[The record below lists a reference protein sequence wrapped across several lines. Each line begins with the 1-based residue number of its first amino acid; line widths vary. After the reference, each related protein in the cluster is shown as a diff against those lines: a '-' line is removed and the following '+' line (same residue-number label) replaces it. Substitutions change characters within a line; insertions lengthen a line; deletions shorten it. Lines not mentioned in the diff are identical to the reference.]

1 LRLNIFLSSIYCPRV
16 LNLSIY
22 STIFIKMKYI
32 DSDFATIEWNIA
44 LQAVQMA
51 YKDISGFYFSDLNLQ
66 GATLGNELRHIL
78 NATLDMAKAH
88 SSTSIIGDM
97 SNLLLLTREDE
108 QWSLNE
114 WFPRLQAAGVR
125 NIAIIPPQTLIGKLS
140 LDVLMRQ
147 VQGMNIQR
155 VSSVAEAQ
163 YWLKEQRN

>member
-1 LRLNIFLSSIYCPRV
+1 
-16 LNLSIY
+16 
-22 STIFIKMKYI
+22 MKHF
-32 DSDFATIEWNIA
+32 DSDFATIEWNTTA
-44 LQAVQMA
+44 QAVQMA
-51 YKDISGFYFSDLNLQ
+51 YKDVSSPYLMDT
-66 GATLGNELRHIL
+66 ATLGSELRHIL
-78 NATLDMAKAH
+78 NSTLDMAKEHGSA
-88 SSTSIIGDM
+88 SIIGDM
-97 SNLLLLTREDE
+97 SNLLLLTSEDE

-125 NIAIIPPQTLIGKLS
+125 NLAIVPPQTLIGKLS

>member
-1 LRLNIFLSSIYCPRV
+1 
-16 LNLSIY
+16 
-22 STIFIKMKYI
+22 MKNF
-32 DSDFATIEWNIA
+32 DSDFATIEWNTTA
-44 LQAVQMA
+44 QAVQMA
-51 YKDISGFYFSDLNLQ
+51 YKDVSSPYLMNA
-66 GATLGNELRHIL
+66 ATLGSEIRHIL
-78 NATLDMAKAH
+78 NSTLDMAKEH
-88 SSTSIIGDM
+88 GSTSIIGEM
-97 SNLLLLTREDE
+97 SNLLLLTSEDE

-125 NIAIIPPQTLIGKLS
+125 NLAIVPPQTLIGKLS